1 VNHLG
6 AVDVAVTPLDKYREF
21 LALSGKRLTPERNTI
36 VEEVFSSHD
45 HFDTDQLVARL
56 ANRGDGRSVS
66 RSTVYRRLTELV
78 DAGLLRKVARHNDR
92 EVYEHDYGYPQHD
105 HFICKKCG
113 SMTEFHNV
121 SISRVL
127 EEVAEGY
134 GFHIDG
140 HRLEVYGLCE
150 ACSRAPKSRHR
161 KLDMI

>member
-1 VNHLG
+1 M
-6 AVDVAVTPLDKYREF
+6 AVSPLDKYREY
-21 LALSGKRLTPERNTI
+21 LALSGRRLTPERNTI
-36 VEEVFSSHD
+36 VEEVFSSHE

-56 ANRGDGRSVS
+56 SNRGDGRSVS

-78 DAGLLRKVARHNDR
+78 EAGLLRKVARHNDR

-113 SMTEFHNV
+113 SMTEFHNE

-127 EEVAEGY
+127 EEVAD
-134 GFHIDG
+134 GFGFRIDG

-150 ACSRAPKSRHR
+150 ACARAPKSRHR